1 MPQIITNFR
10 EKSTEGVSLLFLM
23 TWVIGD
29 LFNLAGC
36 YLEPATLPTQFYMA
50 VLYTLTTLVLVG
62 QTIYYDHLMRR
73 IQRDFPPK
81 TQESNAFP
89 EVMKVADVE
98 ALQKSGSIVHI
109 KAMDKDNETTKIPS
123 QTTSINV
130 PHLGYSP
137 GRDLY
142 YMSARSLASSHVPTA
157 GSYGVGSRGGSG
169 SGYVSSYLLPHE
181 DYTTISTDPIPIG
194 SHPVTAARSASYAS
208 NLLRTVTSSGVLL
221 VGSLGVSS
229 TFRRS
234 TLGSFMGVTSTM
246 QSSRSLLHIHSV
258 VDRSYQPRFR
268 FGLLGDNISPTG
280 EVFGWIMAAIYM
292 GGRLPQIWL
301 NIKRGTVEGLNP
313 LMFMFALI
321 GNITY
326 VGSIVVRSMEWTH
339 LKPNLP
345 WLVDAA
351 VCVLLDVFIIFQ
363 FVYFYRKTSKLDE
376 DDDNMAASYHPLP

>member
-1 MPQIITNFR
+1 
-10 EKSTEGVSLLFLM
+10 
-23 TWVIGD
+23 
-29 LFNLAGC
+29 
-36 YLEPATLPTQFYMA
+36 
-50 VLYTLTTLVLVG
+50 
-62 QTIYYDHLMRR
+62 
-73 IQRDFPPK
+73 
-81 TQESNAFP
+81 
-89 EVMKVADVE
+89 
-98 ALQKSGSIVHI
+98 
-109 KAMDKDNETTKIPS
+109 
-123 QTTSINV
+123 
-130 PHLGYSP
+130 
-137 GRDLY
+137 
-142 YMSARSLASSHVPTA
+142 VPTA

-234 TLGSFMGVTSTM
+234 PLGSFMGVTSTM

-258 VDRSYQPRFR
+258 VDRSYQPRFPI
-268 FGLLGDNISPTG
+268 GLLGDNISPTG
-280 EVFGWIMAAIYM
+280 ELFGWIMAAIYM

-326 VGSIVVRSMEWTH
+326 VGSILVRSMEWTH

-351 VCVLLDVFIIFQ
+351 VCVLLDVF
-363 FVYFYRKTSKLDE
+363 VSSSSRS
-376 DDDNMAASYHPLP
+376 